1 VGFLPYALKR
11 LALLGLV
18 LLGVSLVVFL
28 LLRGMPGVDPLAAY
42 IAPGLPVSPE
52 ALARLRADLR
62 LDKPLLAQYV
72 YYVSDLVR
80 GDWGHSRTAAQ
91 PVLDAL
97 LARLP
102 ATVELAVC
110 AVALSLGLGVP
121 AGVLA
126 ALRRDRALDVA
137 VRIVSITGISFPV
150 FWLGILLQLVFF
162 YALSQLGL
170 PSLPSRGRV
179 ADEIALLSPIEP
191 VTGLYLV
198 DSLVRGNL
206 AFFASAVRH
215 LALPAFTLSLISLA
229 AVVRIMRASML
240 EVLRQ
245 DYILLARSKGL
256 STRTVVLRHALR
268 NAVTP
273 VLTTAGTT
281 LGILL
286 GGAVVVE
293 TVYSWPGMGHLAA
306 QGILNN
312 DSVLVVGFTLFV
324 ATMMVLVNLAVDV
337 LYAVVDPRVR
347 Y

>member
-1 VGFLPYALKR
+1 VGFVAYALRR

-18 LLGVSLVVFL
+18 LLGVSVVVFVI
-28 LLRGMPGVDPLAAY
+28 LRGMPGVDPLAAY

-52 ALARLRADLR
+52 ALQRLREELH
-62 LDKPLLAQYV
+62 LDEPLAVQYWH
-72 YYVSDLVR
+72 YVRGLVR

-91 PVLDAL
+91 PVLEAL
-97 LARLP
+97 LGRLP

-110 AVALSLGLGVP
+110 AVALSVGLGVP
-121 AGVLA
+121 AGILA
-126 ALRRDRALDVA
+126 ALRKDRAPDVA

-150 FWLGILLQLVFF
+150 FWLGIILQLVFF
-162 YALSQLGL
+162 YYLGQLGL

-179 ADEIALLSPIEP
+179 AEEVALLTP
-191 VTGLYLV
+191 VRGLTGLYLV
-198 DSLVRGNL
+198 DSLATGNL
-206 AFFASAVRH
+206 PFFGSAVRH
-215 LALPAFTLSLISLA
+215 LVLPAFTLSLISLA

-256 STRTVVLRHALR
+256 PARIVILRHALR
-268 NAVTP
+268 NAITP

-293 TVYSWPGMGHLAA
+293 TVFSWPGIGRLAA

-324 ATMMVLVNLAVDV
+324 ATMMVLVNLVVDI